1 MRIPRR
7 RDCGELLGFDEIRRR
22 LHLGMPQ
29 LQGEETIPTDHI
41 VGTVGRAADFDRCF
55 QPRSPRLARRIGE
68 IRRARPGGMDAPI
81 DVIRVDR
88 AYFVSDG
95 HKRVS
100 IAREAG
106 QEYIDARVSSAP
118 TRYEVL
124 PSVTSAEIDLTAQEE
139 RFRGETGLARAV
151 PAARFAVSE
160 TEGYPELREA
170 LESYGF
176 ELIQRLG
183 RVASREEVAAMW
195 YECVY
200 VPTVHA
206 AEQARMTELLRCA
219 TEADLFLALHQQSR
233 RLWGTECP
241 VGAENLDDLV
251 SKVRE
256 LPIPDQSLIDRLV
269 RRARSRRAPELLPQR
284 AD

>member
-1 MRIPRR
+1 
-7 RDCGELLGFDEIRRR
+7 
-22 LHLGMPQ
+22 MPQ
-29 LQGEETIPTDHI
+29 LEGEETIRTDHI

-55 QPRSPRLARRIGE
+55 QPRTQRLARRIRE
-68 IRRARPGGMDAPI
+68 IRSARPGGIDAPI

-106 QEYIDARVSSAP
+106 QEFVDARVSSAP

-139 RFRGETGLARAV
+139 RFRRATGLATAV
-151 PAARFAVSE
+151 PVARFAVSE

-170 LESYGF
+170 LESYGY

-183 RVASREEVAAMW
+183 RVVSREEVAAMW

-200 VPTVHA
+200 LPTVRA
-206 AEQARMTELLRCA
+206 AQRARMTELLRCA
-219 TEADLFLALHQQSR
+219 AEADLFLALHQQSR
-233 RLWGTECP
+233 RLWGTECAVDP
-241 VGAENLDDLV
+241 EDIDHLVG
-251 SKVRE
+251 KVRE
-256 LPIPDQSLIDRLV
+256 LPIPDPSLIARLV
-269 RRARSRRAPELLPQR
+269 ERARGRRAPEVLPQR